1 MKRNAI
7 SEAVRQWAATNVS
20 VPLKANAAHMRQTVS
35 WKNGSAKDFKPPLVA
50 DLSHAVS
57 AYGVNL
63 WLDGCCLRARV
74 EDVGIKAAVEAVL
87 FTEITQQAVE
97 AVLDTKI
104 KQKVRNNL

>member
-1 MKRNAI
+1 M
-7 SEAVRQWAATNVS
+7 
-20 VPLKANAAHMRQTVS
+20 PLKANGAHMRQPVS
-35 WKNGSAKDFKPPLVA
+35 WKNRVVKGFKPKFVA

-57 AYGVNL
+57 AYDVRL

-74 EDVGIKAAVEAVL
+74 EDNGIKAAVQAAL

-104 KQKVRNNL
+104 KQKVRNDCGRPA